1 MGGTRL
7 CYRSWL
13 RAAARVVELARL
25 ATRRGGRMGLVGL
38 VARLGLA
45 ALLGLAGC
53 LYDSAERC
61 DENQRYDE
69 AREICVCAENAVA
82 LPSGCVTCPEGTVVM
97 NNSCV
102 AP

>member
-1 MGGTRL
+1 M
-7 CYRSWL
+7 
-13 RAAARVVELARL
+13 RAGARAVQLAWL
-25 ATRRGGRMGLVGL
+25 ATRRGRLVGL
-38 VARLGLA
+38 V
-45 ALLGLAGC
+45 GLAGC

-69 AREICVCAENAVA
+69 ARELCVCAEDAVA
-82 LPSGCVTCPEGTVVM
+82 QPLGCVTCPEGTVVM